1 MNVPLSGPQD
11 AEPGGGAA
19 AATPGRMVFKRF
31 IGRVRGGTQGPTVL
45 AVGGVHGNE
54 PAGAHALKRVLDRL
68 AFPGIE
74 IHGDFVA
81 LAGNVRALNAGTRF
95 LERDLNRAW
104 GPAEIAAMDDA
115 GPTRTPTPTAP
126 PAQVHAP
133 VPAPAPAHA
142 ERAEARERRELRE
155 AIDRAVGQARGPV
168 FFLDLHSTSADGY
181 PFAVVADT
189 LQNNEFAR
197 HFPLPVILGLE
208 ELLDGLMVEYAQ
220 SRGCRTMAVEG
231 GQHDAPA
238 TVENLEAAVWLA
250 LSATGL
256 LARGF
261 TREVARAYDRLDR
274 ARGDLPRVIEV
285 LARHPVRP
293 EHAFKMEPGFANIA
307 RTHAGQVLARD
318 RTGAIRAPAAGVV
331 LLPLY
336 QAQGEDG
343 FFLGREVPP
352 WRLRLSA
359 ALRRAH
365 VDALLPLLPGVRRGD
380 GAHDQLEVAPRL
392 ARLYPPELFQLFGFR
407 KMRAADDRLLVSRR
421 RPQGP

>member
-1 MNVPLSGPQD
+1 MNVLLSGPQD
-11 AEPGGGAA
+11 AAPGGGGAA
-19 AATPGRMVFKRF
+19 TTPGRAVFKRF

-81 LAGNVRALNAGTRF
+81 LAGNVRALNAGTRY

-104 GPAEIAAMDDA
+104 GPAEIAAMD
-115 GPTRTPTPTAP
+115 
-126 PAQVHAP
+126 
-133 VPAPAPAHA
+133 APAGAGTGGAADTGAGAVPPGRPP
-142 ERAEARERRELRE
+142 EQAEALERRELRE

-168 FFLDLHSTSADGY
+168 FFMDLHSTSADGY

-318 RTGAIRAPAAGVV
+318 RTGAIRAPGEGVV

-343 FFLGREVPP
+343 FFLGREVPA

-359 ALRRAH
+359 ALRRAR
-365 VDALLPLLPGVRRGD
+365 VDALLPLLPGVRRD
-380 GAHDQLEVAPRL
+380 GAAAREQLEVTPRL
-392 ARLYPPELFQLFGFR
+392 ARLYPAELFQLFGFR

-421 RPQGP
+421 RPQSR